1 MVEDAITFHAII
13 IVLFILELDY
23 SLSDNVA
30 LFWKIYLDTVV
41 KSNQNFWVN
50 VLS

>member
-1 MVEDAITFHAII
+1 MVEDAITIHTII
-13 IVLFILELDY
+13 IVLLILELDY

-30 LFWKIYLDTVV
+30 LFLKIYLDTIV